1 MTVSSTGGIIPLSPS
16 EKEIHRVVAVVRQ
29 LVEGRSN
36 ATIIGTLASNV
47 ASTKIV
53 APNCSPASAIHE
65 SPTTAHA
72 AVEKATGNLFY
83 LASTGLFWVNHTSNS
98 VTDRT
103 FIFTCLG

>member
-1 MTVSSTGGIIPLSPS
+1 MTTGGIIPLSPS
-16 EKEIHRVVAVVRQ
+16 EKEINRVVAVVRQ

-36 ATIIGTLASNV
+36 ATVVGTLNSNV

-53 APNCSPASAIHE
+53 APNCSPLSAIHE

-72 AVEKATGNLFY
+72 AAEKATGNLY
-83 LASTGLFWVNHTSNS
+83 YVASTGSFWVNHTSNS

-103 FIFTCLG
+103 FVFTCLG